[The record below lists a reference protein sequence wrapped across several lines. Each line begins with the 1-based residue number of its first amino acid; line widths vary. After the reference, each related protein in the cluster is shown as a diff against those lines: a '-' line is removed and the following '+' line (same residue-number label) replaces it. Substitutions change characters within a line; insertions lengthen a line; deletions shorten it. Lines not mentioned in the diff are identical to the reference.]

1 METSQMLG
9 WIATILFSIMIVPQI
24 IKTIKIKKTDSVSI
38 MLFIIFLIA
47 NIIALIYAM
56 MISQGP
62 LIIKYV
68 IAIIEA
74 MVYIGL
80 FIYYKRQKIKGLSKS
95 N

>member
-1 METSQMLG
+1 MLG